1 MVSQAANKITTVKS
15 EFPVVGVIGA
25 GKLAR
30 MMVAP
35 ATALGIKLIP
45 FASSQA
51 DSAAQITHC
60 VIGDYSD
67 IEAIKNFAELC
78 DVVTFE
84 HELVPL
90 HIIKALEV
98 AGVRVRPGSH
108 TFEYSREELPTKD
121 LTDFDY
127 EISVMVA
134 RSPHA
139 QATSWAPTQLIK
151 SDGVLSLTISP
162 APLMSAEMSEQS
174 QKIALDIA
182 AEIKLIGVMAVLM
195 CVKGENVFVNNL
207 VLHPHV
213 SGNWSI
219 EGSQTS
225 QFEQHIRAILD
236 LPLGNPT
243 MLDDYVVTGNII
255 GKDKTDM
262 YRPYLHLMARNPSL
276 KFHMYANEVRPGS
289 EVGHITV
296 VGDDLENLQT
306 EIHHALDYMSGVIEE

>member
-1 MVSQAANKITTVKS
+1 
-15 EFPVVGVIGA
+15 
-25 GKLAR
+25 
-30 MMVAP
+30 
-35 ATALGIKLIP
+35 
-45 FASSQA
+45 
-51 DSAAQITHC
+51 
-60 VIGDYSD
+60 
-67 IEAIKNFAELC
+67 
-78 DVVTFE
+78 
-84 HELVPL
+84 
-90 HIIKALEV
+90 
-98 AGVRVRPGSH
+98 
-108 TFEYSREELPTKD
+108 
-121 LTDFDY
+121 
-127 EISVMVA
+127 
-134 RSPHA
+134 
-139 QATSWAPTQLIK
+139 
-151 SDGVLSLTISP
+151 
-162 APLMSAEMSEQS
+162 
-174 QKIALDIA
+174 
-182 AEIKLIGVMAVLM
+182 M